1 MKRAS
6 KVLYMVIAL
15 VLVLMSLG
23 GTSCGGK
30 GEGEIKVLRWGLIPA
45 DDAASMLRQYQPV
58 VDYLS
63 QKLDMEVTLQ
73 VTSDYTAAVE
83 AMRYK
88 HIDIA
93 WFGPFTYV
101 LAADEA
107 GAEPLVVGVRRDSG
121 LSTYKTVFVT
131 KADSGIKTLDN
142 LKGHSFAFVDPASTS
157 GCLIPKKILLDNG
170 INIQK
175 DFSTS
180 YYAGT
185 HNAVELAVKNG
196 SVDAGADS
204 DTSYNLMVKA
214 GQIDPN
220 VNVIIYESSPIP
232 GSPIVVRGDLPQDLK
247 DKIQQALIDMDQQ
260 IIYTVQ
266 GWGDI
271 AKYVKVTPSDYDII
285 RETRDLLGL

>member
-170 INIQK
+170 IDIQK

-220 VNVIIYESSPIP
+220 VNVIIHESSPIP

>member
-1 MKRAS
+1 
-6 KVLYMVIAL
+6 MVIAL

-170 INIQK
+170 IDIQK

-220 VNVIIYESSPIP
+220 VNVIIHESSPIP

>member
-6 KVLYMVIAL
+6 KVVYMVIAL

-58 VDYLS
+58 VDYLA
-63 QKLDMEVTLQ
+63 QKLGMEVTLQ

-88 HIDIA
+88 HIDVA

-131 KADSGIKTLDN
+131 KADSGIKTLAD

-170 INIQK
+170 IDIQK

-204 DTSYNLMVKA
+204 DTSYGLMVKA

-220 VNVIIYESSPIP
+220 VNVIIYESPPIP

-260 IIYTVQ
+260 TIYQVQ

-285 RETRDLLGL
+285 RETRDQLGL